1 MDSLPLDRESRSY
14 LAQFGLREPPFSLS
28 PNPRFVYESAVY
40 SRTIGDVIDAVN
52 RREGLVLVTGDIGT
66 GKTMLCRALV
76 RHFGRRVFLS
86 VILDPLLSGDDLIEQ
101 ILFDFGVT
109 SSGDGGTVAAGRHER
124 VLALQQFLASLIS
137 LNSHAVV
144 VIDEAQHLG
153 AGVLEEIRLLSNF
166 ETDELKL
173 LQLVLVGP
181 PELESMLARPELR
194 QIDQRISRRCR
205 LQPLADGEVGPYVE
219 RRMGAAR
226 AGAPQPA
233 GPGAMSSSRPEFA
246 PAAIKA
252 LSAASGGIPRV
263 VNLIADRAL
272 ELASDRG
279 EDVVTRSMV
288 VSAVRSLDVPMSR
301 RRTAVHTFWPAAVV
315 AATAAAYLLGAGTV
329 WWLGAPA
336 VSSRPPAADLAPA
349 AAPASTTGRGPAANS
364 EGQPVRADAM
374 PSQTASQAPSKVE
387 PLEIAEGIVVVVA
400 SFRNGPR
407 AADVTSA
414 LEKRG
419 LPSFA
424 RDERGWYVVYVGPF
438 VTREEA
444 LAAQQELAGEFKD
457 SVIRVLQ
464 E

>member
-1 MDSLPLDRESRSY
+1 MDSLQADRESPSY
-14 LAQFGLREPPFSLS
+14 LARFGLREAPFSLS

-40 SRTIGDVIDAVN
+40 SRTIGDVIDAIN
-52 RREGLVLVTGDIGT
+52 RREGLVLVTGDVGT
-66 GKTMLCRALV
+66 GKTTLCRALV

-86 VILDPLLSGDDLIEQ
+86 VVLDPLLSGDDLLEQ
-101 ILFDFGVT
+101 LLIDFGVA
-109 SSGDGGTVAAGRHER
+109 SSAEGARAVGAARHER

-137 LNSHAVV
+137 LNGHAVV
-144 VIDEAQHLG
+144 VIDEAQHLEP
-153 AGVLEEIRLLSNF
+153 GVLEEIRLLSNF

-205 LQPLADGEVGPYVE
+205 LQPLASSEVAPYIE
-219 RRMGAAR
+219 RRLGAAR
-226 AGAPQPA
+226 AG
-233 GPGAMSSSRPEFA
+233 PGMGMATVESSASEPRFA
-246 PAAIKA
+246 AAAIKT

-272 ELASDRG
+272 ELAAHRG
-279 EDVVTRSMV
+279 EDMVTRAMV
-288 VSAVRSLDVPMSR
+288 ASAIGSLDVPVSR
-301 RRTAVHTFWPAAVV
+301 RRRGALAFWP
-315 AATAAAYLLGAGTV
+315 TGAAAGAAFLIGAGTV
-329 WWLGAPA
+329 WWLGVPTASPGPSRGGVASGPAPA
-336 VSSRPPAADLAPA
+336 PTSGGVPAV
-349 AAPASTTGRGPAANS
+349 ASEAQPGSPDGP
-364 EGQPVRADAM
+364 
-374 PSQTASQAPSKVE
+374 PSQAVSQTSAQAE

-407 AADVTSA
+407 AADVSSV

-424 RDERGWYVVYVGPF
+424 REEGGWYVVYVGPF

-444 LAAQQELAGEFKD
+444 VAAQQELGGEFRD
-457 SVIRVLQ
+457 SRIRVLQ